1 MKFAREAPDVMD
13 RIASLP
19 PSEQPGAL
27 RDAAPMP
34 WVEVVEVFDDEDRP
48 AGRRNA

>member
-1 MKFAREAPDVMD
+1 MSQWARENPDVME

-19 PSEQPGAL
+19 LSEQPGAL

-34 WVEVVEVFDDEDRP
+34 WVEVVEVFDEPDPGEDTR
-48 AGRRNA
+48 